1 MAGDQTNTGNAECYA
16 CNQEIRTLDTQ
27 QIQEM
32 LNVMH
37 ATKKYAL
44 WRPNKYRKCRMLCM
58 QPRNIHFGDQTN
70 TGNTE
75 FYAHNQ
81 EICTLETN
89 KHMKYIILCTQP
101 RNTKSK

>member
-1 MAGDQTNTGNAECYA
+1 
-16 CNQEIRTLDTQ
+16 
-27 QIQEM
+27 
-32 LNVMH
+32 
-37 ATKKYAL
+37 
-44 WRPNKYRKCRMLCM
+44 MLCM

-89 KHMKYIILCTQP
+89 KYMKYRIHNQERQKVNETV
-101 RNTKSK
+101 